1 MSDIATRVDS
11 TGFYAGQNRWVA
23 ISVKIVVISL
33 VLWASLAP
41 DAGNILMDIQSRTIS
56 FIALPCLDIPTA
68 REVFAFKL

>member
-56 FIALPCLDIPTA
+56 YFGGWYVYQSTFMFYNCQ
-68 REVFAFKL
+68 